1 MIFKDLLGNIME
13 HAAVVALAESVGQG
27 SSEVRRLCTSAKR
40 IPDCRQAVFFPVAV
54 GNTDSSRR
62 HRLLA
67 GCGRRNEAYGSV
79 KISALIRVG
88 LQTAEEASPSM
99 KNDLHRTAA

>member
-40 IPDCRQAVFFPVAV
+40 IPDCRASCLLPCC
-54 GNTDSSRR
+54 GWNTDSSRR

-67 GCGRRNEAYGSV
+67 GCGRRDEAYGSV
-79 KISALIRVG
+79 KVSALIRVG

>member
-27 SSEVRRLCTSAKR
+27 SSEVRRLRRRSAFP
-40 IPDCRQAVFFPVAV
+40 IAEQAVFFPVAA

-67 GCGRRNEAYGSV
+67 GCGRRDEAYGSV
-79 KISALIRVG
+79 KTSALIRVG